1 MRRVGSVVVVEG
13 WPCVLACQ
21 WGRVVEVAAAGER
34 RGEEGGRREVS
45 ASHRGA
51 ATAMRVGG
59 SEAKV
64 GKWLR
69 HEQAAEV
76 TTATRVMRQVA
87 AAADEWARDADARA
101 WDVDARAWDADA
113 RAWDADARARDA
125 DARARDAD
133 ARARLASYPV
143 PRVGA
148 ATRHRWVTEVRV
160 DRAAWASS
168 RRAGKGMPTR
178 GCELMVV
185 GGVRL
190 SLLAWGRGVEAAV
203 REEMRE
209 VEGRREVP

>member
-1 MRRVGSVVVVEG
+1 VGSVVVVEG
-13 WPCVLACQ
+13 WPCVLV
-21 WGRVVEVAAAGER
+21 WGLVDKVAAVGER
-34 RGEEGGRREVS
+34 RGEERGHRGVS
-45 ASHRGA
+45 ASHQEA

-76 TTATRVMRQVA
+76 TTVTRVMRQVA
-87 AAADEWARDADARA
+87 AVADEWARDADARA
-101 WDVDARAWDADA
+101 WDTDTRAQGADTRAWDAGT
-113 RAWDADARARDA
+113 RARDT
-125 DARARDAD
+125 DAQ
-133 ARARLASYPV
+133 ARLASYPV
-143 PRVGA
+143 LRVGA

-190 SLLAWGRGVEAAV
+190 SLLAWGQGVEVVV
-203 REEMRE
+203 REEM
-209 VEGRREVP
+209 